1 MSIRQALRR
10 QADLASRKRGKEPL
24 GLLPSHLILAASA
37 GVFVVVCVIEILH
50 G

>member
-1 MSIRQALRR
+1 LPRESEA
-10 QADLASRKRGKEPL
+10 KEPH

-37 GVFVVVCVIEILH
+37 GVFAVVCVIEILH